1 MIHATI
7 PITLSKRPTSATY
20 TSGFCTDMDRSL
32 LGGVSELAFPCFRG
46 CRWGL
51 VKAHGGVPSL
61 GSAPGQQV
69 DRH

>member
-1 MIHATI
+1 M
-7 PITLSKRPTSATY
+7 PITFPKRTTLATY
-20 TSGFCTDMDRSL
+20 TSEFCTDRDWSP
-32 LGGVSELAFPCFRG
+32 LGAVSELTFPHFRG
-46 CRWGL
+46 YRWGF